1 MKYRKIP
8 KTGIQI
14 SEIGFGCMSLD
25 LSKSDNEAL
34 LREAVDLGV
43 NYFDTADLYDKGA
56 NETLV
61 GRALKP
67 VRKDVIIATKVGNQW
82 LADGSGWQWNPRKDY
97 IINAVDKSLQR
108 LQTDFIDLYQLHG
121 GTIEDQRD
129 EIIEAFELLQKS
141 GKIRSYGISSI
152 RPNVIKSFANESEI
166 VSDMLQY
173 NLLDRRPEEE
183 ILDFLQSQNVG
194 IMVRGAL
201 AKGLLAG
208 KPATDYMDRDQSQVQ
223 AVQETLQNLT
233 SAKRATGQ
241 VAIRYVL
248 GHPAV
253 TSAVIGIRTTK
264 QLQEAVE
271 AGNLDEL
278 STQELQTLRGKLAPN
293 RYTQHL

>member
-121 GTIEDQRD
+121 GTIEDERD

-173 NLLDRRPEEE
+173 SLLDRRPEEE

-223 AVQETLQNLT
+223 AVQETLQDLT
-233 SAKRATGQ
+233 SADRSTGQ

-271 AGNLDEL
+271 VGNLDEL